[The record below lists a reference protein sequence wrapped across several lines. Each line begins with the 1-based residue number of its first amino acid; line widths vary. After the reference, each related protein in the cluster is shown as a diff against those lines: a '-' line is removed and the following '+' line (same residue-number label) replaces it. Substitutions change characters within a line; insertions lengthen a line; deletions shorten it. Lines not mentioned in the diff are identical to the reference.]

1 MLLTKA
7 SGSVAADFFKEL
19 IFLSFEKSC
28 SMHPWWNGSLTCN
41 TVNHQIIVPHSGK
54 VLVVADCIIKL
65 VLMGICVHLML
76 FQFRRRI
83 RNEI

>member
-7 SGSVAADFFKEL
+7 SNSVAADSFKEF

-28 SMHPWWNGSLTCN
+28 SMCPWWNDSLTCN
-41 TVNHQIIVPHSGK
+41 TVNHQIIVPDSGK
-54 VLVVADCIIKL
+54 VLVIADCIIKL
-65 VLMGICVHLML
+65 VLMGIRVHLML
-76 FQFRRRI
+76 LQFRRRI